1 MTTEGFFDNMRFPEE
16 IEYGFSGGPRFKTT
30 RTQANSGYIQ
40 SIINYRQA
48 LREYEISD
56 ANQTDAQRKELLKF
70 FYQVYGGGIGFR
82 FKDWFD
88 YEVTALDGVFGEDG
102 PEGDETEQ
110 LYKSYSY
117 SSNHPAYNRIIQ
129 KPVYNTV
136 KIYKNGTLQSWHVN
150 YINGK
155 VTIPILLQKTITA
168 ITKATNAQITTATE
182 HNFLTNDKIKFKDLN
197 ISQLNNKI
205 FTITRIDATRFS
217 IDYDT
222 TNFDDL
228 SGTANAILYETGRAG
243 NTYSWEGEFDVPVV
257 FAEDYGNMTFET
269 FNKISFKPR
278 LMEIRA

>member
-1 MTTEGFFDNMRFPEE
+1 MAIEQFYDNMRFPED

-30 RTQANSGYIQ
+30 RTQANSGFIQ

-136 KIYKNGTLQSWHVN
+136 KIYKNGTLQSWPVN
-150 YINGK
+150 YTNGK

>member
-1 MTTEGFFDNMRFPEE
+1 MSLEFHDNLRFPTE

-56 ANQTDAQRKELLKF
+56 ANQTDLQRKELLKF

-88 YEVTALDGVFGEDG
+88 YEATVLEGVFGEDG
-102 PEGDETEQ
+102 PTGDEKEQ
-110 LYKSYSY
+110 LFKSYSF
-117 SSNHPAYNRIIQ
+117 SSSHPAYTRIIK
-129 KPVYNTV
+129 KPVFGTI
-136 KIYKNGTLQSWHVN
+136 KIYKNGILQTWTVDYS
-150 YINGK
+150 NGEIT
-155 VTIPILLQKTITA
+155 VPLVSQKIITA
-168 ITKATNAQITTATE
+168 ILKGTTTQITTSTE
-182 HNFLTNDKIKFKDLN
+182 HNFLNNDKIKLKDLN
-197 ISQLNNKI
+197 ISELNNQI

-222 TNFDDL
+222 TNLDNL
-228 SGTANAILYETGRAG
+228 SGTANACLYEMGRSG

-257 FAEDYGNMTFET
+257 FAEDFGNMTFET

-278 LMEIRA
+278 LMEIRV

>member
-1 MTTEGFFDNMRFPEE
+1 MAIEQFYDNMRFPED

-30 RTQANSGYIQ
+30 RTQANSGFIQ

-56 ANQTDAQRKELLKF
+56 ANQTDLQRKELLKF
-70 FYQVYGGGIGFR
+70 FYQVYGGGVGFR

-102 PEGDETEQ
+102 PDGDETEQ

-129 KPVYNTV
+129 KPVYDTV
-136 KIYKNGTLQSWHVN
+136 KIYKNGILQTWTVN
-150 YINGK
+150 YTNGK

-197 ISQLNNKI
+197 ISQLNNKV

-228 SGTANAILYETGRAG
+228 VGTANAILYETGRTG

>member
-1 MTTEGFFDNMRFPEE
+1 MSLEFHDNLRFPTE

-136 KIYKNGTLQSWHVN
+136 KIYKNGTLQSWPVN
-150 YINGK
+150 YTNGK